1 MKGMKEE
8 WMIGGRRERCNR
20 RMKKDRVI
28 QVGEKK
34 GRYKN
39 RNK

>member
-20 RMKKDRVI
+20 RMKKKKDRVI
-28 QVGEKK
+28 QVGKK
-34 GRYKN
+34 KRKI
-39 RNK
+39 